1 MYEWLVNKGFSE
13 TKNNRVTLECVFSML
28 LKKKQQLLSRLDSFE
43 QSIKRCLAKLQ
54 DKLA

>member
-1 MYEWLVNKGFSE
+1 MYEWLVYKGFSE